1 MKTNVRIVAPPL
13 RKGTSQMIQD
23 TSSMDRQV
31 VVARTP
37 RTMILIAVAG
47 AAVLILAALLFPSIR
62 RWARAEKAVDA
73 TSLRFGVVSR
83 GDLLRDVSV
92 QGRVVASLH
101 PTLFSAGQGIVS
113 LRTKAGSQVRQG
125 DVLATIDSKELQ
137 SALEQA
143 RAQLLSIRAE
153 LDRQKIVARQSQ
165 LRARQSVD
173 LLGLRLE
180 AAKRNLVRNET
191 TFREGLSNKADYESA
206 QDGVRIAQMELEQ
219 ARKELD
225 LSRETLSFEIQTRE
239 QQVISQQSVAA
250 DLTKRV
256 DELTIRAPFDGMVA
270 SVAVQ
275 DRDAVAPNQA
285 VLTVVNL
292 SSLELE
298 IALPEEYAGETA
310 IGTPATIAFNGRE
323 YQGKVTAVSPEV
335 VANQVAATVAFTEQ
349 PEGLKQN
356 QRLTTRLVFES
367 KKDVLKVARGAFVD
381 TTGGRSAFV
390 VDGKMATRRAISLGV
405 TSASEVEVLSG
416 LSVGDTIVVSDTS
429 AFGDATTVLLR

>member
-1 MKTNVRIVAPPL
+1 
-13 RKGTSQMIQD
+13 
-23 TSSMDRQV
+23 MDRHV

-37 RTMILIAVAG
+37 RTMILIALAV
-47 AAVLILAALLFPSIR
+47 AAVLILSAVLFPSVR
-62 RWARAEKAVDA
+62 RWASAEKAVDA
-73 TSLRFGVVSR
+73 TTLRFGTVQR

-101 PTLFSAGQGIVS
+101 PTLFSSGQGIVS
-113 LRTKAGSQVRQG
+113 LHTKAGSQVQRG
-125 DVLATIDSKELQ
+125 DVLATVDSKELK

-153 LDRQKIVARQSQ
+153 LERQKIVARQTQ

-173 LLGLRLE
+173 LLTLRLE
-180 AAKRNLVRNET
+180 AAKRALTRNET
-191 TFREGLSNKADYESA
+191 TFREGLSNKTDYESA

-219 ARKELD
+219 AKKELD
-225 LSRETLSFEIQTRE
+225 LSRETLSFETQTRE
-239 QQVISQQSVAA
+239 QQVVSQQSVAA
-250 DLTKRV
+250 DLAKRV
-256 DELTIRAPFDGMVA
+256 DDLTIRAPFDGMVA

-285 VLTVVNL
+285 VLMIVNL

-298 IALPEEYAGETA
+298 VALPEEYAGETA
-310 IGTPATIAFNGRE
+310 IGTPATISFNGRE

-335 VANQVAATVAFTEQ
+335 VANQVAATVAFTDQ
-349 PEGLKQN
+349 PAGLKQN

-381 TTGGRSAFV
+381 ATGGRSAFV
-390 VDGKMATRRAISLGV
+390 VDGKMATLRPITLGV
-405 TSASEVEVLSG
+405 TSASEVEVLDG
-416 LSVGDTIVVSDTS
+416 LAAGETIVVSDTS
-429 AFGDATTVLLR
+429 AFGNAKTVLLR

>member
-1 MKTNVRIVAPPL
+1 
-13 RKGTSQMIQD
+13 
-23 TSSMDRQV
+23 MDRHV

-37 RTMILIAVAG
+37 RTMILIALAV
-47 AAVLILAALLFPSIR
+47 AAVLILSAVLFPSVR
-62 RWARAEKAVDA
+62 RWASAEKAVDA
-73 TSLRFGVVSR
+73 TTLRFGTVQR

-101 PTLFSAGQGIVS
+101 PTLFSSGQGIVS
-113 LRTKAGSQVRQG
+113 LHTKAGSQVQRG
-125 DVLATIDSKELQ
+125 DVLATVDSKELK

-153 LDRQKIVARQSQ
+153 LERQKIVARQTQ

-173 LLGLRLE
+173 LLTLRLE
-180 AAKRNLVRNET
+180 AAKRALTRNET
-191 TFREGLSNKADYESA
+191 TFREGLSNKTDYESA

-219 ARKELD
+219 AKKELD
-225 LSRETLSFEIQTRE
+225 LSRETLSFETQTRE
-239 QQVISQQSVAA
+239 QQVVSQQSVAA
-250 DLTKRV
+250 DLAKRV
-256 DELTIRAPFDGMVA
+256 DDLTIRAPFDGMVA

-285 VLTVVNL
+285 VLMIVNL

-298 IALPEEYAGETA
+298 VALPEEYAGETA
-310 IGTPATIAFNGRE
+310 IGTPATISFNGRE

-335 VANQVAATVAFTEQ
+335 VANQVAATVAFTDQ
-349 PEGLKQN
+349 PAGLKQN

-381 TTGGRSAFV
+381 ATGGRSAFV
-390 VDGKMATRRAISLGV
+390 VDGKMATLRPITLGV
-405 TSASEVEVLSG
+405 TSASEVEVLDG
-416 LSVGDTIVVSDTS
+416 LAAGETIVVSDTS
-429 AFGDATTVLLR
+429 AFGDAKTVLLR

>member
-1 MKTNVRIVAPPL
+1 
-13 RKGTSQMIQD
+13 MIQD
-23 TSSMDRQV
+23 TSSMDRHV

-37 RTMILIAVAG
+37 RTMILIAVAVVS
-47 AAVLILAALLFPSIR
+47 VLILSAVLFPSVR

-73 TSLRFGVVSR
+73 TTLRFGTVQR

-101 PTLFSAGQGIVS
+101 PTLFSSGQGIVS
-113 LRTKAGSQVRQG
+113 LRTKAGSQVRRG
-125 DVLATIDSKELQ
+125 DVLATVDSKELQ

-153 LDRQKIVARQSQ
+153 LERQKIVARQTQ

-173 LLGLRLE
+173 LLSLRLE
-180 AAKRNLVRNET
+180 AAKRALTRNET
-191 TFREGLSNKADYESA
+191 TFREGLSNKTDYESA
-206 QDGVRIAQMELEQ
+206 QDGVRISQMELDQ
-219 ARKELD
+219 AKKELD
-225 LSRETLSFEIQTRE
+225 LSRETLSFEMQTRE
-239 QQVISQQSVAA
+239 QQVVSQQSVAA
-250 DLTKRV
+250 DLSKRV
-256 DELTIRAPFDGMVA
+256 DDLTIRAPFDGMVA

-285 VLTVVNL
+285 VLMIVNL

-298 IALPEEYAGETA
+298 VALPEEYAGETA
-310 IGTPATIAFNGRE
+310 IGTPATIFFNSRE

-335 VANQVAATVAFTEQ
+335 VANQVAATVAFTDQ
-349 PEGLKQN
+349 PAGLKQN

-381 TTGGRSAFV
+381 ATGGRSAFV
-390 VDGKMATRRAISLGV
+390 VDGKMATLRPITLGV
-405 TSASEVEVLSG
+405 ASASEVEVLSG
-416 LSVGDTIVVSDTS
+416 LSAGETIVVSDTS
-429 AFGDATTVLLR
+429 AFGDARTVLLR